1 MTALP
6 SFLPGTDADMTTN
19 RSFLRRPLSLDRVIC
34 RLLCAFALFGAVGTT
49 GCVNAIDTMTAG
61 EAVQPASVEVSSRDQ
76 ECLARAM
83 YFESN
88 RSSETGM
95 LAVGTVVMNRV
106 ASERYPNSVCD
117 VVGQRNQFAPG
128 VMSRAM
134 SAGKELAM
142 NVARDVLGGK
152 RHKDVKTAM
161 YFHTAGMRF
170 GYRNM
175 NYVAVAGGNA
185 FYQRVQRGYRDMRMA
200 SQRDVLVAQRRAESN
215 GRSYVTTA
223 SAMMPKERESHTG
236 SPFQALWRGLTSPKA
251 QADEVAVASAAPAR
265 PVASASTDAARP
277 LAAKGA
283 RPIRGGKAE
292 SAVAAPSAAPAQVD
306 EAALED
312 RMGGLPG
319 VATDLGSMMSQD
331 RNGDENS
338 AGGFQNAFA
347 GN

>member
-1 MTALP
+1 
-6 SFLPGTDADMTTN
+6 MTTN
-19 RSFLRRPLSLDRVIC
+19 RHSLRRPTDSYRVI
-34 RLLCAFALFGAVGTT
+34 RRFLCAFALFGAVGTA
-49 GCVNAIDTMTAG
+49 GCVNAIDTMTASS
-61 EAVQPASVEVSSRDQ
+61 AVQPASVEVSSKDQ

-88 RSSETGM
+88 RSSEAGM

-106 ASERYPNSVCD
+106 ASERYPNTVCS
-117 VVGQRNQFAPG
+117 VVGQRSQFAPG

-134 SAGKELAM
+134 TSGKELAM
-142 NVARDVLGGK
+142 NVARDVLSGK

-185 FYQRVQRGYRDMRMA
+185 FYQKIQRGYRDLRMA
-200 SQRDVLVAQRRAESN
+200 TQKDVLMAQQKAETRGESF
-215 GRSYVTTA
+215 VTTA
-223 SAMMPKERESHTG
+223 SAMMPKENERQVA
-236 SPFQALWRGLTSPKA
+236 SPFQAIWKGLTSPKSEKAETQVASTA
-251 QADEVAVASAAPAR
+251 QAPVAEPSATETAETRVASKGGR
-265 PVASASTDAARP
+265 TVRASKRKLTS
-277 LAAKGA
+277 
-283 RPIRGGKAE
+283 
-292 SAVAAPSAAPAQVD
+292 APSAVD

-319 VATDLGSMMSQD
+319 VASDLGSMMSAS
-331 RNGDENS
+331 RGSNGATASGVE
-338 AGGFQNAFA
+338 NAFTS